1 MSTAIAVKTLTA
13 EPDALGVEEQYAWRA
28 MLRAHACLFKRLDAA
43 LDSAHRLPISSFEV
57 LQRLHEAPS
66 GRMRMCELAERAGL
80 SRSGLTRL
88 VDRLERDGLLERCS
102 CSNDGRGAFACITG
116 DGAERLRG
124 ARGTY
129 AAVVREQ
136 FFSHFSPAELGLVT
150 KMWQRIAPCDE

>member
-1 MSTAIAVKTLTA
+1 
-13 EPDALGVEEQYAWRA
+13 
-28 MLRAHACLFKRLDAA
+28 
-43 LDSAHRLPISSFEV
+43 
-57 LQRLHEAPS
+57 
-66 GRMRMCELAERAGL
+66 MRMCELAERAGL

-136 FFSHFSPAELGLVT
+136 FFSHFSPAELELVT
-150 KMWQRIAPCDE
+150 EMWQRIAPCDE

>member
-1 MSTAIAVKTLTA
+1 MSTAIAVKTPTA
-13 EPDALGVEEQYAWRA
+13 EPEALGAQERRAWRA
-28 MLRAHACLFKRLDAA
+28 MLRAHTCLFKRLDGA
-43 LDSAHRLPISSFEV
+43 LDAAHRLPISSFEV
-57 LQRLHEAPS
+57 LQRLDEAPN

-116 DGAERLRG
+116 EGAERLSA

-129 AAVVREQ
+129 AVVVREQ
-136 FFSHFSPAELGLVT
+136 FFSHFSAGELELVT
-150 KMWQRIAPCDE
+150 EMWHRIAPCD